1 MLMDFMEASALLKRH
16 GIRSIESAYVK
27 DADSALR
34 FAKGMPIA
42 LKLISEK
49 AMHKSRAGLVRL
61 NLSRPEEIKGAMD
74 YLLERGRALAP
85 YKVLVQMMS
94 QGGTEAIIG
103 GKEDAQFGK
112 VIMFGLGGVLV
123 EAFKDTALRVCPIDQ
138 ADATDMV
145 GQLRS
150 KDAILASTDSVMLA
164 DMLVRV
170 SGMLYREKAVKELD
184 LNPVILRKDGYD
196 IVDIRVIV

>member
-27 DADSALR
+27 DVDSALR

-85 YKVLVQMMS
+85 YKVLAQMMS

-138 ADATDMV
+138 SDATDMV

-150 KDAILASTDSVMLA
+150 KDAILASTDPVMLA